1 MMSLFLLIIGFVC
14 LIKGADFFVDGASA
28 IARKFNIPTVII
40 GLTLVAMGTSLPEA
54 SVNIA
59 AGLHG
64 INEMCM
70 ANVVGSNFF
79 NILVILGFSGIM
91 TNSLPVDKENYIN
104 IKLLI
109 AICILLF
116 ACAID
121 LSITRIEAGIMVIA
135 FIFYIVSNVLK
146 AKNMDNDS
154 VEEKETTKKF
164 IIKLILGIIGIG
176 LIVKGG
182 DLVVLSA
189 SDIARSLGLSDNF
202 IGLTIVAVG
211 TSLPELVTSLIAIR
225 KGEKELAVGNVVG
238 SNIFNIL
245 FILGISSFINP
256 LTFSMAALYDVIFM
270 TLITILLFIFVK
282 DKEKIINRKEG
293 IIFVMLYIGYIV
305 FTFLR

>member
-1 MMSLFLLIIGFVC
+1 MMSLFLLIVGFVC

-70 ANVVGSNFF
+70 ANVVGSSFF
-79 NILVILGFSGIM
+79 NILVILGISGIM
-91 TNSLPVDKENYIN
+91 TNSLPVDRENFGN

-109 AICILLF
+109 AICVFLF
-116 ACAID
+116 ACALD
-121 LSITRIEAGIMVIA
+121 LSITRIEAGILILA
-135 FIFYIVSNVLK
+135 FIWYIVNNVLK
-146 AKNMDNDS
+146 ARQMDNDS
-154 VEEKETTKKF
+154 TEEKETTKKF
-164 IIKLILGIIGIG
+164 IIKLILGIIGIA
-176 LIVKGG
+176 LIIKGG
-182 DLVVLSA
+182 DLVVVSA
-189 SDIARSLGLSDNF
+189 STIAKSLGLSDNF

-211 TSLPELVTSLIAIR
+211 TSLPELVTSIIAMR
-225 KGEKELAVGNVVG
+225 KGEKELAIGNVVG

-256 LTFSMAALYDVIFM
+256 LTFGMAALYDVIFM
-270 TLITILLFIFVK
+270 LFITILLFIFVK
-282 DKEKIINRKEG
+282 IKEKIINRIHG
-293 IIFVMLYIGYIV
+293 FIFVTLYIEYIIL
-305 FTFLR
+305 TFIR